1 MRSRKRHQFRE
12 AENTLDYIIGQIE
25 SGYDFKDEFGPRL
38 LGELRKICVFLRREY
53 DEITESEPPDGADDP
68 PTGTARNPRNA

>member
-1 MRSRKRHQFRE
+1 MTENRTSASQLRSRKRHQFRE
-12 AENTLDYIIGQIE
+12 AENTLEYIIEQIE

-53 DEITESEPPDGADDP
+53 DEITETGEHDG
-68 PTGTARNPRNA
+68 NE